1 MFSIDAM
8 SRTPVYEQIENQ
20 LEKFILSEIIREGEQ
35 IPSIREMSL
44 ELLVNPNTVTKAYS
58 ELDTKGI
65 IKSVPGKGYF
75 VCSDACAILKNAVRD
90 NLEKFRCDVHDMALA
105 GITKSELYD
114 IIDSIFED
122 MKAKDKVKGDN
133 LQ

>member
-20 LEKFILSEIIREGEQ
+20 LEKFILSEIIKEGEQ

-75 VCSDACAILKNAVRD
+75 VCSDACAILKNAVRS
-90 NLEKFRCDVHDMALA
+90 NIEKLRCEVHDMALA
-105 GITKSELYD
+105 GITKSEFYG
-114 IIDSIFED
+114 IIDSVFGD
-122 MKAKDKVKGDN
+122 MQTKGEVKGDS